1 MPPQTSLVPAAPPT
15 AEDDQFAASIWRKRF
30 EKRPLSQH
38 PVIGTLDVE
47 YNELAQSWKRFQENL
62 PFADHVEFQERPQ
75 TSEDVRAVVRDVQTR
90 WLSHP
95 RQQVFSRSMTLCDT
109 FMETIDP
116 HAVLL
121 MTLPKN
127 ESYRSLFYGV
137 LQSIIKASANYPRIM
152 EGVIRALVKVNQ
164 SICLPPGSD
173 GLAFT
178 TDSITCIAKFY
189 SLTFF
194 FLGEL
199 MDWYVRRSKCRLLH
213 CLHQDVY
220 LNFRYLIWSIRSSA
234 IHIIGGLIDGMDMD
248 DPKYEKKRKIMQSSD
263 LYLWEETR
271 LSQVGLQKWD
281 RRIIAQ
287 TAMTRQLIWEIQ
299 HDAAERLQLRAESHL
314 LLLQM
319 LDLTS
324 QRLRSVTQQN
334 SGIACLTTTVA
345 QDIGMQGGD
354 LGTDLPSE
362 LTLITSQET
371 SRFKWSSG
379 PKHKYTRV
387 ELQLASKHLQD
398 FFRNDDQVTDLDS
411 DVDVI
416 AEDSVVESLQQW
428 ATNVHSQVLA
438 IGGSP
443 STAFPSPVALVSAC
457 YATFARKA
465 KLPVISHFCS
475 LPTEERSGM
484 TLFEQGLI
492 SLAYSLIRQLIDY
505 LPPVLE
511 GHAACNLN
519 TERFSPLNGTMTSWK
534 EVLSLIDMLLYL
546 APPVL
551 VCIIDGLDVLED
563 SSTDGPIRSLVRT
576 LLTHTRHQTSPAAD
590 GSQNQDVL
598 LKVLFTVAGRP
609 NTLVE
614 TLSENRLILSES
626 NQVSQLAS
634 TDGALNPDVGIV
646 MMNA

>member
-15 AEDDQFAASIWRKRF
+15 VEDDQLNANIWRKRF
-30 EKRPLSQH
+30 EKRPLSSD
-38 PVIGTLDVE
+38 PAIGTLDVE
-47 YNELAQSWKRFQENL
+47 HNELAQSWKRFQENL
-62 PFADHVEFQERPQ
+62 PLEDQVTFQERPQ
-75 TSEDVRAVVRDVQTR
+75 TSQDVLAVVRSVQTV
-90 WLSHP
+90 WMSHP
-95 RQQVFSRSMTLCDT
+95 RKQLFSRSMTLCDT
-109 FMETIDP
+109 FLSTIDS
-116 HAVLL
+116 HAVLW
-121 MTLPKN
+121 MFISRS

-164 SICLPPGSD
+164 SICLPSGSEQVS
-173 GLAFT
+173 FT
-178 TDSITCIAKFY
+178 NESVAPIARFY

-199 MDWYVRRSKCRLLH
+199 MDWYVRRSKCRLLQS
-213 CLHQDVY
+213 LHQDVY
-220 LNFRYLIWSIRSSA
+220 LNFRYLIWGIRSCA
-234 IHIIGGLIDGMDMD
+234 IQIIGGLIDGMDLD

-271 LSQVGLQKWD
+271 LSQVGLQKWE
-281 RRIIAQ
+281 RRFAAQ
-287 TAMTRQLIWEIQ
+287 TAMTRQIIWEIQ
-299 HDAAERLQLRAESHL
+299 NDAAERLKMRSESQL
-314 LLLQM
+314 LLLKM
-319 LDLTS
+319 LDMTS
-324 QRLRSVTQQN
+324 QRLHSVTQQN

-398 FFRNDDQVTDLDS
+398 FFRTEDQVTFLDS

-416 AEDSVVESLQQW
+416 AEDSVIDSLQQW
-428 ATNVHSQVLA
+428 ATNAHSQVLA
-438 IGGSP
+438 VGGPP
-443 STAFPSPVALVSAC
+443 STAFPNPVALISA
-457 YATFARKA
+457 YYTTFARKA
-465 KLPVISHFCS
+465 RLPVISHFCS
-475 LPTEERSGM
+475 LPTEERNGV

-534 EVLSLIDMLLYL
+534 EVLSLIDILLYL
-546 APPVL
+546 GPPVL
-551 VCIIDGLDVLED
+551 VCVIDGLDVLED
-563 SSTDGPIRSLVRT
+563 PSTDEQIRSLVRT
-576 LLTHTRHQTSPAAD
+576 LLTHTRHQAVQTVD
-590 GSQNQDVL
+590 GTQSQDVL

-614 TLSENRLILSES
+614 TLSENHLPLSES
-626 NQVSQLAS
+626 NEAGQLVA
-634 TDGALNPDVGIV
+634 TDPALNPDVGIV

>member
-1 MPPQTSLVPAAPPT
+1 MPPPTSFVPVAPPT
-15 AEDDQFAASIWRKRF
+15 VEDDQLNSSIWRKRF
-30 EKRPLSQH
+30 EKRPLSSQ

-47 YNELAQSWKRFQENL
+47 YNELAQSWKRFNENL
-62 PFADHVEFQERPQ
+62 PLEDQVKFQERPQ
-75 TSEDVRAVVRDVQTR
+75 TLQDVLAVVRIVQTL

-109 FMETIDP
+109 FIDTINP

-121 MTLPKN
+121 MTLPKS

-137 LQSIIKASANYPRIM
+137 LQSVIRASANYPRIM
-152 EGVIRALVKVNQ
+152 EGVIKALVKVNQ
-164 SICLPPGSD
+164 SICLPSGSSRISSN
-173 GLAFT
+173 T
-178 TDSITCIAKFY
+178 ESIPPIATFY

-199 MDWYVRRSKCRLLH
+199 MDWYVRRSKCRLLQS
-213 CLHQDVY
+213 LHQDIY

-234 IHIIGGLIDGMDMD
+234 IHIIGGLIDGMDLD
-248 DPKYEKKRKIMQSSD
+248 DPKYEKKRKIMQTSD

-271 LSQVGLQKWD
+271 LSQVGMQKWD
-281 RRIIAQ
+281 RRTIAQ

-299 HDAAERLQLRAESHL
+299 HDAAERLKMRTESHPL
-314 LLLQM
+314 LVEM
-319 LDLTS
+319 LDLTC

-398 FFRNDDQVTDLDS
+398 FFRTDDQVTDLNA

-416 AEDSVVESLQQW
+416 AEDSVMGCLQQW

-438 IGGSP
+438 IGGFP
-443 STAFPSPVALVSAC
+443 STAFPSPVALISAC
-457 YATFARKA
+457 SATCARKA
-465 KLPVISHFCS
+465 RLPVISHFCS
-475 LPTEERSGM
+475 LPTEERNGM

-511 GHAACNLN
+511 GHAACNLS
-519 TERFSPLNGTMTSWK
+519 TERFSPLNGTMTCWK
-534 EVLSLIDMLLYL
+534 EVLSLIDILLYL
-546 APPVL
+546 APPVV
-551 VCIIDGLDVLED
+551 VCVIDGLDVLED
-563 SSTDGPIRSLVRT
+563 SSTDAQIRSLVRT
-576 LLTHTRHQTSPAAD
+576 LLTHTRHQTTPTAD
-590 GSQNQDVL
+590 GTESQDVL
-598 LKVLFTVAGRP
+598 LKVLFTVVGRP

-614 TLSENRLILSES
+614 ALSENHLILSES
-626 NQVSQLAS
+626 NRIGQVAS
-634 TDGALNPDVGIV
+634 TDQALNPDVGIV

>member
-1 MPPQTSLVPAAPPT
+1 MPPQTSLVPAAPPP
-15 AEDDQFAASIWRKRF
+15 AEGDQFDASIWRKRF
-30 EKRPLSQH
+30 EKRPLSPH

-47 YNELAQSWKRFQENL
+47 YNELAQSWRRFQENL
-62 PFADHVEFQERPQ
+62 PLADHVEFQERPQ
-75 TSEDVRAVVRDVQTR
+75 TSQDVRVVVRNVQTL

-109 FMETIDP
+109 FVETIDS
-116 HAVLL
+116 HAALL
-121 MTLPKN
+121 MTLPKSD
-127 ESYRSLFYGV
+127 SYRSLFYGV

-173 GLAFT
+173 GLSFT
-178 TDSITCIAKFY
+178 TDSITPIAKFY

-199 MDWYVRRSKCRLLH
+199 MDWYVRRSMCRLLQ

-299 HDAAERLQLRAESHL
+299 HDAAERQQLRAESHL

-345 QDIGMQGGD
+345 QDI
-354 LGTDLPSE
+354 
-362 LTLITSQET
+362 ET

-387 ELQLASKHLQD
+387 ELQLASKHLQE
-398 FFRNDDQVTDLDS
+398 FFRDDDQVADLNS

-457 YATFARKA
+457 YATFAQKA

-519 TERFSPLNGTMTSWK
+519 TERFSSLNGSMTSWK

-563 SSTDGPIRSLVRT
+563 SSTDGQIRSLVRT
-576 LLTHTRHQTSPAAD
+576 ILTHTRHQATSSAG

-634 TDGALNPDVGIV
+634 TDDALNPDVGIV